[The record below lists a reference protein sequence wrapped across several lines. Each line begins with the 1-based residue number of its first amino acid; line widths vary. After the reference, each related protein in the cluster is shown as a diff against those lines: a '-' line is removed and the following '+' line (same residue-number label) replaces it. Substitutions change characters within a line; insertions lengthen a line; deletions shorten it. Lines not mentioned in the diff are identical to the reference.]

1 MVSHLVS
8 VNRLAGGGTL
18 CDDADMNT
26 QQDTDRLRQDADTTP
41 DRVAV
46 DVATAA
52 KRLGITP
59 DAVRGRLRRKSL
71 AGELRSNGQWVIYL
85 DPEPGDRLPTGKQ
98 QDTTVHRQDAD
109 TAPDSHTGA
118 LIEALQAQVLDLQ
131 RRLDRQDVN
140 MQMLIAKLPNP
151 DDGLPAMIETGEYR
165 QGDSVASPEATSEA
179 AAVSLAPDTLRK
191 SWRFWKRRKS

>member
-1 MVSHLVS
+1 M
-8 VNRLAGGGTL
+8 
-18 CDDADMNT
+18 
-26 QQDTDRLRQDADTTP
+26 
-41 DRVAV
+41 
-46 DVATAA
+46 ATAA

-85 DPEPGDRLPTGKQ
+85 DPEPGDRPPTGDQ
-98 QDTTVHRQDAD
+98 QDTTVHRQATD
-109 TAPDSHTGA
+109 TTPDSHTAA

-151 DDGLPAMIETGEYR
+151 DGGSLAMIEATGYR
-165 QGDSVASPEATSEA
+165 QDDPTASSEPPEREQPIEA
-179 AAVSLAPDTLRK
+179 APSILRRV
-191 SWRFWKRRKS
+191 WRFWRH

>member
-1 MVSHLVS
+1 
-8 VNRLAGGGTL
+8 
-18 CDDADMNT
+18 MNT
-26 QQDTDRLRQDADTTP
+26 RQDTDGSRQATDTTP

-71 AGELRSNGQWVIYL
+71 AGELRSNGQWLIYL
-85 DPEPGDRLPTGKQ
+85 DPEPGDRPPTGEQ

-109 TAPDSHTGA
+109 RTPDSHTAA
-118 LIEALQAQVLDLQ
+118 LIEALQAQVSDLQ
-131 RRLDRQDVN
+131 RRLDRQDVYI
-140 MQMLIAKLPNP
+140 QSLIAKLPNP
-151 DDGLPAMIETGEYR
+151 DGGSLAMIETGEYR
-165 QGDSVASPEATSEA
+165 QDVPTASPDATSEA
-179 AAVSLAPDTLRK
+179 AAVPSTPDTLRQ